1 MDRLSRRELLQAIA
15 GGAVAGD
22 AAADSRAAPG
32 ATAAADD
39 APRSASAAGARGRPD
54 IAVVVLDDVGY
65 ADLGCFGSEI
75 ETPAID
81 RLARRGLAFSNFH
94 VTALCTPT
102 RACLLTGRNAHRVGA
117 GTIAEWAR
125 DQPGYR
131 GVIAADVP
139 TLPEMLRELGYANVA
154 VGKWHLAPVSAANA
168 SGPFEHWP
176 THRGFDKWYG
186 FHGPVADHWHPEL
199 WEGTVPAAPAPG
211 DDYHLT
217 VDLVDRAIGYLRDH
231 VAAAPERPLFT
242 YLALGAC
249 HWPLHAPA
257 VQVARHRGR
266 YDAGWDAVRDARFAR
281 QRERGLLPPGTRLAP
296 RNPGVPPWPALSP
309 EERAFAARVQEVYAG
324 FLAHADQQVGRFVSA
339 LEALGRLENT
349 VLLVLS
355 DNGASREGGR
365 LGASDLRRSQYV
377 GVQPLPELLASIDEL
392 GSATTWPAYAQ
403 GWAQASN
410 TPLKWYKSTTFGGGT
425 RAPLIWHWPAAG
437 LEAGGLRRQY
447 HHAIDILPTL
457 LEIAGAAPATPGAMP
472 SRVPVQGVSMG
483 YALRE
488 PAAPTRK
495 RVQHYE
501 TTGDRAIWADG
512 WKAVT
517 RHLPQRPFDA
527 DVWELY
533 DTAADFAEL
542 EDRAAAEPRRL
553 AALQE
558 LWAREAEANAVL
570 PLDARTVHF
579 FAANVQPQRPEY
591 AFFPGM
597 ARLDRLSCPDVARFD
612 HEIEAAVDSP
622 TERGQGVLLAFG
634 TRLAGYE
641 LSLEDGYLVYDYAG
655 ARHELTTIRASRR
668 TPAGAARLRMSM
680 RRRGPT
686 PEAGAEVSLWID
698 GLQVGS
704 GVVPRLWPLYSAGA
718 GMRCGLNAGAPIA
731 GRHPSPNRFDG
742 ILVKVT
748 VRLALPGGRAAAA
761 TASAPQMR

>member
-1 MDRLSRRELLQAIA
+1 MERLSRRELLQTMA
-15 GGAVAGD
+15 GGAVAGG
-22 AAADSRAAPG
+22 ASGRADGDPRAAPSPTAPAG
-32 ATAAADD
+32 AAA
-39 APRSASAAGARGRPD
+39 AATRRGAGPGRPD
-54 IAVVVLDDVGY
+54 IALVVLDDVGY

-81 RLARRGLAFSNFH
+81 RLARRGVALANFH

-131 GVIAADVP
+131 GVIAPDVP
-139 TLPEMLRELGYANVA
+139 TLPEMLRELGYSSVA
-154 VGKWHLAPVSAANA
+154 IGKWHLAPVAAANA
-168 SGPFEHWP
+168 SGPFGQWP
-176 THRGFDKWYG
+176 TGRGFDKWYG

-199 WEGTVPAAPAPG
+199 WEGTVPVAPPRG
-211 DDYHLT
+211 NGYHLT
-217 VDLVDRAIGYLRDH
+217 EDLVEHAIGYLRDH
-231 VAAAPERPLFT
+231 VAAAPDRPLFT

-249 HWPLHAPA
+249 HWPLHAPPGH
-257 VQVARHRGR
+257 VARQRGR
-266 YDAGWDAVRDARFAR
+266 YDAGWDSVRAGRFAR
-281 QRERGLLPPGTRLAP
+281 QVALGLLPEGTRLAP
-296 RNPGVPPWPALSP
+296 GNPGVPSWSSLGAQ
-309 EERAFAARVQEVYAG
+309 EQRFAARVQEVYAG
-324 FLAHADQQVGRFVSA
+324 FLSHADEQVGRFVAA
-339 LEALGRLENT
+339 LEALGRLERT

-377 GVQPLPELLASIDEL
+377 GVQPLPELLAAIDEL
-392 GSATTWPAYAQ
+392 GSSTTWPAYAQ

-437 LEAGGLRRQY
+437 LGAGGLRRQY
-447 HHAIDILPTL
+447 HHAIDIVPTL
-457 LEIAGAAPATPGAMP
+457 LEIAGAPPSAAGGP
-472 SRVPVQGVSMG
+472 SRVPLQGVSMT
-483 YALRE
+483 YALRDAT
-488 PAAPTRK
+488 AATRK

-517 RHLPQRPFDA
+517 RHLPDRPFDS

-533 DTAADFAEL
+533 DTTADFSEL

-558 LWAREAEANAVL
+558 LWSREADANAVL
-570 PLDARTVHF
+570 PLDSRTVHF
-579 FAANVQPQRPEY
+579 FAANVQPPRPEY
-591 AFFPGM
+591 VFFPGM

-612 HEIEAAVDSP
+612 HEIEAAVDVP
-622 TERGQGVLLAFG
+622 TAQARGVLLAFG
-634 TRLAGYE
+634 TSLAGYE
-641 LSLEDGYLVYDYAG
+641 LSIEDGYLVYDYAG
-655 ARHELTTIRASRR
+655 ARDELTTIRASRR
-668 TPAGAARLRMSM
+668 IPAGPSRLRMSM
-680 RRRGPT
+680 RRHGA
-686 PEAGAEVSLWID
+686 AGAGADVSLWVD
-698 GLQVGS
+698 SAQVGS

-731 GRHPSPNRFDG
+731 GRHPPPNRFDG
-742 ILVKVT
+742 ILLKVT
-748 VRLALPGGRAAAA
+748 VRLALPAGA
-761 TASAPQMR
+761 TPS